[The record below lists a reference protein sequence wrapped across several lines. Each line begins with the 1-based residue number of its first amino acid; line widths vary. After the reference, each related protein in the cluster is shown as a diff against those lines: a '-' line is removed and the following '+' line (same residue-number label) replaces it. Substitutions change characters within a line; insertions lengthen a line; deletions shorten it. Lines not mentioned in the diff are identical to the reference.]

1 MQINIRD
8 YLSSISYVLL
18 TALSFNFL
26 GYISKN
32 TSPFLILMVGC
43 IIAIVFFHIVNFG
56 SIKKIYI
63 IFIRNKYSWL
73 KIMIFIL
80 INWIT
85 AFLATY
91 YGSAF
96 IYIFFSFST
105 SAMLGI
111 VANYRQYN
119 IRTINKLVCFV
130 VILLTMSLTC
140 VYMTLTYSIIILMA
154 IFFAIISG
162 VSGYCYSVESAEFS
176 KINNLTTSQILAT
189 RFWLLLIFSTAIVY
203 IKGDNLVNSKILFYS
218 CLVGLSTFIIPIY
231 LFQHG
236 VLKLGASRNA
246 IIRGFTPVTTF
257 IIQYIIHIRY
267 SLIEFIVSIIFSIA
281 LVFSIIKAK

>member
-1 MQINIRD
+1 
-8 YLSSISYVLL
+8 
-18 TALSFNFL
+18 
-26 GYISKN
+26 
-32 TSPFLILMVGC
+32 
-43 IIAIVFFHIVNFG
+43 
-56 SIKKIYI
+56 
-63 IFIRNKYSWL
+63 
-73 KIMIFIL
+73 
-80 INWIT
+80 
-85 AFLATY
+85 
-91 YGSAF
+91 
-96 IYIFFSFST
+96 
-105 SAMLGI
+105 
-111 VANYRQYN
+111 
-119 IRTINKLVCFV
+119 
-130 VILLTMSLTC
+130 
-140 VYMTLTYSIIILMA
+140 MA